1 MGLNTATRLESPG
14 VRRWSE
20 HPGLTEL
27 VTLTSA
33 KAQRGIFDSAGEAIH
48 DHRIA
53 LAVDDIFDLTDQ
65 ASQPRSREP
74 ALEDRQLYPLAVFPA
89 DIGDASE
96 PRRPNS
102 FRVGDVVRT
111 VIDIRLPSASR
122 RSPFYAPSGARHTAR

>member
-74 ALEDRQLYPLAVFPA
+74 ALEDRHCTRWPYFPQTSA
-89 DIGDASE
+89 M
-96 PRRPNS
+96 
-102 FRVGDVVRT
+102 
-111 VIDIRLPSASR
+111 RLSRAAPIPSVSAMS
-122 RSPFYAPSGARHTAR
+122 